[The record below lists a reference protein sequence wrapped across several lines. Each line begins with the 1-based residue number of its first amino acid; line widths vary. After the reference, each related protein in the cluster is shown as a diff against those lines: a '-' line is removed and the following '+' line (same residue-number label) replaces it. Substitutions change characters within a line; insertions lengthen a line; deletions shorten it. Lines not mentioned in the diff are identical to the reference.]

1 MYTRH
6 SDPVTDALKHRLQA
20 RLHRFSKRRLCQRTD
35 QSVFT
40 QNQSPRT
47 EITGSV
53 TKAPLLVS
61 QPLGLCVGTTRICNP
76 CSRSKLLPKIPV
88 AHRTMCGS
96 SRAMCEPSRTM
107 CERFGAMCGSLEAM
121 CGSLGTM
128 CEPSRTMCEP
138 SRTMCE
144 PSRTM
149 CEPSRTMCEASRTT
163 CEPFRAMCEPSL
175 TMCDQRRSSEI
186 FASPR

>member
-1 MYTRH
+1 MTSVYTRH

-88 AHRTMCGS
+88 AH
-96 SRAMCEPSRTM
+96 
-107 CERFGAMCGSLEAM
+107 
-121 CGSLGTM
+121 GSLGRA
-128 CEPSRTMCEP
+128 PG
-138 SRTMCE
+138 
-144 PSRTM
+144 
-149 CEPSRTMCEASRTT
+149 RTT
-163 CEPFRAMCEPSL
+163 DLPGPLPERPGKCDRAQGRPPVLPGRSPKSPGSL
-175 TMCDQRRSSEI
+175 AGVPGRCDGTQGRSGEVPGAMFSVTYG
-186 FASPR
+186 AQGQTSPLPP